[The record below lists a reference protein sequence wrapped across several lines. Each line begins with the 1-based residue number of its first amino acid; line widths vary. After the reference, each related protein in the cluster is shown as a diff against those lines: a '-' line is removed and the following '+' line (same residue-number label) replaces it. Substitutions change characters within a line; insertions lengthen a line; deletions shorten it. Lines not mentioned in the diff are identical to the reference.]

1 MEPIIYTDW
10 KFILGVVCLLIMFW
24 SMSERQWTVFNFTL
38 VVFMCCAGGL
48 VLKLVWSGSSF
59 VT

>member
-24 SMSERQWTVFNFTL
+24 SMNERQWTVFNFTL
-38 VVFMCCAGGL
+38 IVFMCCAGGL
-48 VLKLVWSGSSF
+48 VLKLV
-59 VT
+59 